1 MIKRLLLKREMLRA
15 AFNTEY
21 LFRITNI
28 GLRGVTLLSKFLLIF
43 ILARFLEPTE
53 VALYG
58 LVVATVGYSLYGLGF
73 DFYSYS
79 TREILGT
86 RKEEW
91 ARLLR
96 DQAVFFGIVYCFVIP
111 LLLLVFYNDLLP
123 WSVAP
128 WFFAIV
134 VLEHLAQELNRLLVA
149 ISRQLLAS
157 VVLFL
162 RSGLW
167 AIFVALIFWL
177 SEDKRTIDL
186 VMAAWATG
194 AAAACLLGAGALME
208 LDRDSLKNKVD
219 WSWIKRGIVVALPLL
234 VATLAVRGVFTIDR
248 YWVQAIAGADVLASY
263 VLFIGVANAI
273 MSFLDSGVFVFLYP
287 KLISASKQ
295 LNRKEFDKG
304 MRQLLVQ
311 TAIVTITLSGLVAL
325 LIHPLL
331 GWLDRPVYTENIIL
345 FYLLL
350 IAIGIFAVSMIPHY
364 GIYAMS
370 VDRHIII
377 SHVLALP
384 GFVLLAYFFSGWSV
398 KYAVP
403 LALCG
408 SFGCM
413 LAYKT
418 TAYLS
423 VKRKKNWELAEQVA
437 SV

>member
-1 MIKRLLLKREMLRA
+1 MLRV
-15 AFNTEY
+15 AFNSKF
-21 LFRITNI
+21 LLRVTNI

-43 ILARFLEPTE
+43 ILARFLEPAE

-79 TREILGT
+79 TREILGSD
-86 RKEEW
+86 KEHW

-96 DQAVFFGIVYCFVIP
+96 DQSVFFGLVYCLVIP
-111 LLLLVFYNDLLP
+111 LLLLVFYNELLP

-128 WFFAIV
+128 WFFIIV

-157 VVLFL
+157 VILFL

-167 AIFVALIFWL
+167 ALFVALVFWL
-177 SEDKRTIDL
+177 SEDMRSIDL
-186 VMAAWATG
+186 VMTAWALG
-194 AAAACLLGAGALME
+194 AAAACFLGASALMK
-208 LDRDSLKNKVD
+208 LDRNSLKSRVD

-248 YWVQAIAGADVLASY
+248 YWVQAIAGADILAAY
-263 VLFIGVANAI
+263 VLYFGVANAI
-273 MSFLDSGVFVFLYP
+273 ISFLDAGVFVFLYP
-287 KLISASKQ
+287 KMISASRNK
-295 LNRKEFDKG
+295 NRKEFDKG

-311 TAIVTITLSGLVAL
+311 TVIVTIAFSGLAAL

-331 GWLDRPVYTENIIL
+331 GWLDRPVYTENVTL
-345 FYLLL
+345 LYLLL
-350 IAIGIFAVSMIPHY
+350 IAIGVYAVSMIPHY
-364 GIYAMS
+364 GMYAMS
-370 VDRHIII
+370 FDRHIII

-384 GFVLLAYFFSGWSV
+384 SFVVLAYVFSEWSA

-408 SFGCM
+408 SFGCV

-418 TAYLS
+418 AAYLS
-423 VKRKKNWELAEQVA
+423 VKRKKNWELAEQQEA